1 MENLVERMNK
11 LGGPPIRINK
21 NIKKSENDK
30 YVAKKLAKANKILA
44 ESPPPIFYTHKP
56 MLYSD
61 TALANEA
68 TLAHASEPPVE
79 YGEPKKE
86 EEA

>member
-61 TALANEA
+61 VLANEVA
-68 TLAHASEPPVE
+68 LAQASEPLVE
-79 YGEPKKE
+79 YGKPKKE
-86 EEA
+86 AED

>member
-56 MLYSD
+56 MLYSESI
-61 TALANEA
+61 LADEG
-68 TLAHASEPPVE
+68 LAQVSEPPVE
-79 YGEPKKE
+79 YGKPKKE
-86 EEA
+86 AED

>member
-30 YVAKKLAKANKILA
+30 YVAKKLAIANKILA

-56 MLYSD
+56 MLYSEAVLAD
-61 TALANEA
+61 ETTLAQANEP
-68 TLAHASEPPVE
+68 SVE
-79 YGEPKKE
+79 YGKPKKDA
-86 EEA
+86 EA